1 MSVVSSHS
9 SVFTGR
15 SDLGELLLT
24 YRTDAVVEIFP
35 SFSSSGFLIPAAAAA
50 TMTGMAG
57 HCRIGWMLGS
67 QTYK

>member
-9 SVFTGR
+9 SVRTGR

-24 YRTDAVVEIFP
+24 RTADAIVEIFP
-35 SFSSSGFLIPAAAAA
+35 SFSSSGFLIRAAAAA
-50 TMTGMAG
+50 TITGMAG
-57 HCRIGWMLGS
+57 RRRIGWVLGS